1 MSSDRGGSRRPA
13 RRPGLHTPATS
24 VDTSGTQHFFCPCPR
39 GLEAVLHEELVAL
52 GAGSLQATEGGV
64 SFSGPF
70 DLCYR
75 VNLHSRIASRMLW
88 RVAQRG
94 YRSERDVYDLVR
106 GIAWEQC
113 FDVERT
119 MRVNV
124 SATASPLKSLD
135 FITLRIKDAVCDRFR
150 DATGRRPDIDT
161 AGPDVRVHAY
171 FDAATLSVYLDTSGE
186 PLFKRGRRVAAGEAP
201 LRENLAAGILR
212 LSGWTPAHPLL
223 DPMCGGGTFL
233 LEAADMALQR
243 APGRQRAFGFEKL
256 NAFDSRRWSGLLA
269 HACEAELPARPLELY
284 GSDLYGAA
292 LTLARTNLE
301 HAGLAQCVHLKQ
313 ANVLELTPPA
323 KAGTVV
329 TNPPY
334 GVRIGEEAELA
345 QFYPRLGD
353 ALKQRFAGWNVC
365 IFTADMRLPK
375 LIGLRPK
382 RRVPLFN
389 GALECRLYEFEMVVG
404 TARRRR
410 DAEPP
415 PPPLTPG

>member
-13 RRPGLHTPATS
+13 RPPRARSSAVS
-24 VDTSGTQHFFCPCPR
+24 VDPSGTQHFFCPCPR
-39 GLEAVLHEELVAL
+39 GLEPALHDELAAL
-52 GAGSLQATEGGV
+52 GAASLEPTDGGV
-64 SFSGPF
+64 GFSGSF
-70 DLCYR
+70 DLCYG
-75 VNLHSRIASRMLW
+75 VNLHSRIASRVLW
-88 RVAQRG
+88 RVTQG
-94 YRSERDVYDLVR
+94 NYRDERDVYDLVR
-106 GIAWEQC
+106 GISWERC
-113 FDVERT
+113 FGVERT

-150 DATGRRPDIDT
+150 DGSGKRPDVDT
-161 AGPDVRVHAY
+161 AAPDVRVHAW
-171 FDAATLSVYLDTSGE
+171 FDAASVSIYLDTSGE

-212 LSGWTPAHPLL
+212 LSGWTPAQPLL
-223 DPMCGGGTFL
+223 DPMCGAGTFL
-233 LEAADMALQR
+233 IEAAEMALQR
-243 APGRQRAFGFEKL
+243 APGSRRTFGFEKL
-256 NAFDSRRWSGLLA
+256 SVFEPQRWSQMLA
-269 HACEAELPARPLELY
+269 QARERELPAQPLDIH

-292 LTLARTNLE
+292 LAPARRNLE
-301 HAGLAQCVHLKQ
+301 QSGLSSCVQLKQ

-323 KAGTVV
+323 KPGTVV

-334 GVRIGEEAELA
+334 GVRIGEEEELA
-345 QFYPRLGD
+345 RFYPRLGD

-389 GALECRLYEFEMVVG
+389 GALECRLYEFEMVAG
-404 TARRRR
+404 TARKRRPE
-410 DAEPP
+410 EPP
-415 PPPLTPG
+415 PLDTTPG